1 MVAPL
6 YLKCTVNSQCVCP
19 QTALTFRCPCKYNAP
34 TKYVI
39 ILEVGLFIALRVLCL
54 KLRTTGELPFCW
66 VTSDVRADCFSSSL
80 NNMSTVQSQS
90 GLQLS

>member
-1 MVAPL
+1 MAAPL

-39 ILEVGLFIALRVLCL
+39 ILEVGLFIAQSVVLETAHNWIITILLGYFRCSGRL
-54 KLRTTGELPFCW
+54 FSLLPK
-66 VTSDVRADCFSSSL
+66 
-80 NNMSTVQSQS
+80 
-90 GLQLS
+90 